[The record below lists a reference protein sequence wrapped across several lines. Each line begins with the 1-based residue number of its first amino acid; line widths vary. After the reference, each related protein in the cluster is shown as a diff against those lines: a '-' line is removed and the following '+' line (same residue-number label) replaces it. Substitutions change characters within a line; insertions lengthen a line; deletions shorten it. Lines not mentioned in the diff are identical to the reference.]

1 MPADQLGFFESR
13 FGADFSDVQIH
24 QGAQAAEAARSVG
37 ARAYALGHDIVF
49 GEGEYHPDTP
59 SGRHLVAHELTH
71 VLQQAGS
78 GRAHG
83 GLMRSP
89 VQIQRSPLEN
99 CTDTQVETIN
109 GARDQALQ
117 DLDVAITVLEPRPL
131 SQPAQDAMW
140 LTFRDTDA
148 LKAFIVTE
156 YLRMIKDRLPV
167 QQIECEQEPYHR
179 DDCKDGAGAGTT
191 NSGLGYTYLCMGY
204 WDKHREDRERTL
216 IHEVAH
222 RFIFRGGDPGYF
234 DPICQATGQ
243 TMRLSIAQR
252 FGNADSYA
260 CLAYLLARETAEALR
275 SRVLQEKGKSPP
287 ITDKIIATVPFGTNS
302 NEPDETALVTM
313 ASQLASHQENLNS
326 AKYNIGFDGYASR
339 TGDDDYNQ
347 MLSEQRAEAV
357 KVRLESLLGS
367 ALGNP
372 EFKFAPA
379 PQTTVEGHGEERA
392 RQEGK
397 LESDN
402 SPSDR
407 VVDVVFEDAM

>member
-1 MPADQLGFFESR
+1 MPADQLGFFKSR
-13 FGADFSDVQIH
+13 FGADFSNVQIH

-59 SGRHLVAHELTH
+59 SGRHLLAHELTH
-71 VLQQAGS
+71 VLQQAGN

-89 VQIQRSPLEN
+89 VQIQRAPLEN
-99 CTDTQVETIN
+99 CTDTQVGTIDS
-109 GARDQALQ
+109 ARGQALQ
-117 DLDVAITVLEPRPL
+117 DLDVAIALLEPRPL
-131 SQPAQDAMW
+131 SQRAQDAMW
-140 LTFRDTDA
+140 LTFRDTDD

-167 QQIECEQEPYHR
+167 QQIECDQVPYHR
-179 DDCKDGAGAGTT
+179 DDCKAGAGSGTT

-204 WDKHREDRERTL
+204 WDNSRVDRERTL

-243 TMRLSIAQR
+243 TMKLSIAER

-275 SRVLQEKGKSPP
+275 SRVLQEKGESPP
-287 ITDKIIATVPFGTNS
+287 ARDQIIATVPFATNS
-302 NEPDETALVTM
+302 NEPDETALATL
-313 ASQLASHQENLNS
+313 AAQLASHQENLNS
-326 AKYNIGFDGYASR
+326 DKYHIDFDGYASR

-357 KVRLESLLGS
+357 KVRLEALLS
-367 ALGNP
+367 AALGNP
-372 EFKFAPA
+372 AFKFAPT

-392 RQEGK
+392 RNAGK
-397 LESDN
+397 PQNDN